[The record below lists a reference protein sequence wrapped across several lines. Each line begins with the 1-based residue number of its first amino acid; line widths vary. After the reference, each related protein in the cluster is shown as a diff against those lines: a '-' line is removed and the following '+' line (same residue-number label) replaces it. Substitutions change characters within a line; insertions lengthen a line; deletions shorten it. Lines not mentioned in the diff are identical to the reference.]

1 MSNGNLVFLFPNGF
15 DASRYNKE
23 KLTSNESPSISAYK
37 HLKSLGYEPPMIL
50 EGVMMRFPDKFDMEK
65 GNKRGQGGWCIFNS
79 FYNNDDTIGI
89 MSYGS
94 WHEGDKQTW
103 SSVSQDYMTAPQ
115 RQSYLDAIESARRI
129 HADEEKK
136 LKERAQAEFNRL
148 WDSYPDADATHPYLV
163 KKQVKPHGIKQ
174 DGNKLVIP
182 CYLNGALVGLQDIY
196 PDGQKKF
203 RKYSTK
209 GYFIIGDANADKIL
223 IAEGYSTGAS
233 IYEAT
238 GLTVA
243 IAFDAGNLFNTA
255 SALKDNHT
263 LVICADDD
271 KHGEINTGLDKAN
284 AVKNALGCRVIA
296 PTCNGTDFNDMAIEQ
311 GLDKVNDHILM
322 ALEIKQPRKTAGDRK
337 IEAMRPNGVMGAIYD
352 YYNATS
358 GFVQRGFAIQTA
370 LAICSV
376 ICGRNYRNN
385 NDNYTS
391 IYLLN
396 IGKTA
401 TGKEHC
407 KTVINKIMEAANMEK
422 HVIGDGFT
430 SSGAV
435 MTELLRK
442 PRCISIIDEFGMYLE
457 SAGSK
462 GNANQKEAN
471 SYIMQAISRTHSTMQ
486 AKNYSGMTGGA
497 KTDMNDRYVKN
508 PALSIVGLTTP
519 TTFFEA
525 ISSKEIHSG
534 FLNRFIISIS
544 DTQRT
549 VRNDVEPMP
558 VPANILNWIDAIE
571 KRTIAK
577 TPIEVPVERPNFIE
591 IQISQPAKVIQR
603 AFDQEMVDQMN
614 AHDKDGL
621 DGVFGRAAEMAQK
634 VALICALSRDP
645 QTEIVA
651 DVDMIWAVNYVRE
664 SYNQMLNAVAENITE
679 NQFDKDGRDVLKAI
693 ESATDMR
700 LTKGAITKQFRGH
713 STYKLDEILKTLID
727 AGLLTKEVTAGKGR
741 PCEWYIRT
749 E

>member
-1 MSNGNLVFLFPNGF
+1 MADLHFLFPQGF
-15 DASRYNKE
+15 NANKYAI
-23 KLTSNESPSISAYK
+23 PA
-37 HLKSLGYEPPMIL
+37 KSTEPPIL
-50 EGVMMRFPDKFDMEK
+50 MAHRVLTDAGYKPPYLTNGQLIRFPDKYDMEK
-65 GNKRGQGGWCIFNS
+65 GDKRGQGGWCIFNEVQHG
-79 FYNNDDTIGI
+79 DETIGI

-94 WHEGDKQTW
+94 WHEGDKQIW
-103 SSVSQDYMTAPQ
+103 SSVSSDYMTAPQ

-129 HADEEKK
+129 RDDEEAR
-136 LKERAQAEFNRL
+136 LKEKAQIEFNRL
-148 WDSYPDADATHPYLV
+148 WDGYPDASDNHPYLV

-174 DGNKLVIP
+174 DNDKLVVP

-196 PDGQKKF
+196 PDGSKYF
-203 RKYSTK
+203 RKHSTK
-209 GYFIIGDANADKIL
+209 GYFIIGDINADKVL

-233 IYEAT
+233 IHEAT

-284 AVKNALGCRVIA
+284 AIKKAIGCRVIA
-296 PTCNGTDFNDMAIEQ
+296 PICNGTDFNDMASER
-311 GLDKVNDHILM
+311 GLIAVNEHILT

-337 IEAMRPNGVMGAIYD
+337 IEAMRPTGAMGAIYD

-385 NDNYTS
+385 NDNFTS

-442 PRCISIIDEFGMYLE
+442 PRCISVIDEFGMYLE

-486 AKNYSGMTGGA
+486 AKNYSAMTGGT

-544 DTQRT
+544 DTQRM

-571 KRTIAK
+571 RRAIAK

-591 IQISQPAKVIQR
+591 ITISQPAKLIQR
-603 AFDQEMVDQMN
+603 EFDQEMVDQMN

-651 DVDMIWAVNYVRE
+651 DVDMIWAVNYIRE
-664 SYNQMLNAVAENITE
+664 SYKQMLGAVAENITE
-679 NQFDKDGRDVLKAI
+679 NQFDKDGREVLKAI
-693 ESATDMR
+693 EAETGMR
-700 LTKGAITKQFRGH
+700 LTRTALANKFRGH
-713 STYKLDEILKTLID
+713 SSFKLDEILKTLID
-727 AGLLTKEVTAGKGR
+727 AGLLTREITARGR
-741 PCEWYIRT
+741 PAEWYIRT
-749 E
+749 ESD